1 MLIFVFLMRILV
13 IYVYAMLCT
22 LKVISYFCN
31 QFEIIYVYNLK
42 KGKQI
47 SVISNILVMYERK

>member
-1 MLIFVFLMRILV
+1 MRILV

-42 KGKQI
+42 KRKA
-47 SVISNILVMYERK
+47 NICYIEYSCYV